1 LNVAPFVST
10 VDRIPPSNLEAE
22 MALLGS
28 ILVDK
33 EMMATVSEIV
43 QPSDFYASL
52 HETIYLALYAL
63 YERGEPLDKVAL
75 AEELRNRGMLDK
87 IGGMAYLN
95 SLMDTVPTAAS
106 AEYYARIV
114 REKSTLRGLI
124 HAGTQVTRLG
134 YESEEDVPAAI
145 DRAEQVVYE
154 VGNRSDHNA
163 FAAVPSLLL
172 GVFQSL
178 EKRHEQKGDRTGVTS
193 GFRDI
198 DDYTAG
204 WQPGNL
210 IIVAARPA
218 MGKTSLALNMAV
230 AAAKDEKKP
239 VAVFSLEMTKQ
250 ELVERLLS
258 SEAKLDASKLR
269 RGAIADRD
277 WEKIG
282 HAMGVLH
289 ELPIYLDDAG
299 AVTVTEIRSR
309 LRRLKS
315 AYGLACVFIDYLQL
329 VRPSTMGK
337 VVNRNE
343 ELSEICRTLKAT
355 AKDLGVPIIALA
367 QLNRAVETRADKRPL
382 LSDLRDCLAGDA
394 LVANAVTGERVPM
407 REIVERKLRF
417 DVWAVDERMRLVRR
431 PIVDAWKVGEKPVY
445 RVTTKSG
452 RVVRC
457 TAGHRFLTVSG
468 WSELRDLTP
477 GRSIAVPR
485 GYPAPTRA
493 VDTMTPGQALLLGW
507 LIGDGHLGGSAAL
520 TVASREEAILAADLA
535 AAEFGIHPIIKPERA
550 GTPAQRVVLTT
561 GYLCGAGKNP
571 MTRWLRSLGVWKKTG
586 AQKRVP
592 QTVMAQQDD
601 LVVAAFLRGLFH
613 ADGSLSRAG
622 TSSRVT
628 VRLSTISEELARDV
642 QHLLLRFGINA
653 LLKSDTRNIGGYRT
667 TSTAIWTL
675 HLMDRD
681 AVAWFME
688 YIGFLGDKHAQALA
702 KVDPVKRNDAGHFD
716 RIPLEINPRVRA
728 LRAERGLSHAA
739 LGWRDQG
746 KAMSRTTCA
755 MIAERLDDDVLET
768 LATSDVLWDPI
779 VSIEEQ
785 GVEPVFDVTVGDLHN
800 FCVDDIV
807 THNSGAIEQEAD
819 IVTFLYRDV
828 YYNKETSAEPDAT
841 EVIVAKHRNGR
852 VGTIKLRFQ
861 PEHTL
866 FVPYGDDSHYPAP

>member
-1 LNVAPFVST
+1 
-10 VDRIPPSNLEAE
+10 

-28 ILVDK
+28 VLVDK

-52 HETIYLALYAL
+52 HETIYLALFAL

-87 IGGMAYLN
+87 IGGLAYLN
-95 SLMDTVPTAAS
+95 SLMDAVPTAAS

-124 HAGTQVTRLG
+124 HAGTEVTKLG
-134 YESEEDVPAAI
+134 YESDDDVPTAI

-163 FAAVPSLLL
+163 FSAVPSLLL
-172 GVFQSL
+172 GVFQAI

-193 GFRDI
+193 GYRDI

-210 IIVAARPA
+210 VILAARPA

-258 SEAKLDASKLR
+258 SEARLDASKLR

-315 AYGLACVFIDYLQL
+315 AHGLAAVVVDYLQL
-329 VRPSTMGK
+329 VRPASLAK

-394 LVANAVTGERVPM
+394 LVANAETGERVPI
-407 REIVERKLRF
+407 REIVDRGLRF
-417 DVWAVDERMRLVRR
+417 DVWALDDRLQLVRR
-431 PIVDAWKVGEKPVY
+431 PIVDAWEVGRKQLF
-445 RVTTKSG
+445 RVRTESG
-452 RVVRC
+452 RAIRC
-457 TAGHRFLTVSG
+457 TDGHRFRTMSG
-468 WSELRDLTP
+468 WSTLQTLRP
-477 GRSIAVPR
+477 GSTLAVPKLR
-485 GYPAPTRA
+485 ARQLTAHHAEHRAPA
-493 VDTMTPGQALLLGW
+493 ALL
-507 LIGDGHLGGSAAL
+507 
-520 TVASREEAILAADLA
+520 
-535 AAEFGIHPIIKPERA
+535 ER
-550 GTPAQRVVLTT
+550 V
-561 GYLCGAGKNP
+561 
-571 MTRWLRSLGVWKKTG
+571 
-586 AQKRVP
+586 
-592 QTVMAQQDD
+592 
-601 LVVAAFLRGLFH
+601 
-613 ADGSLSRAG
+613 
-622 TSSRVT
+622 
-628 VRLSTISEELARDV
+628 DV
-642 QHLLLRFGINA
+642 
-653 LLKSDTRNIGGYRT
+653 
-667 TSTAIWTL
+667 
-675 HLMDRD
+675 
-681 AVAWFME
+681 E
-688 YIGFLGDKHAQALA
+688 
-702 KVDPVKRNDAGHFD
+702 
-716 RIPLEINPRVRA
+716 
-728 LRAERGLSHAA
+728 
-739 LGWRDQG
+739 
-746 KAMSRTTCA
+746 
-755 MIAERLDDDVLET
+755 
-768 LATSDVLWDPI
+768 TSDVIWDEV
-779 VSIEEQ
+779 VSVEAA
-785 GVEPVFDVTVGDLHN
+785 GVEAAYDLTVGDLHN
-800 FCVDDIV
+800 FCVDDFV

-828 YYNKETSAEPDAT
+828 YYNKETSPEPDAT
-841 EVIVAKHRNGR
+841 ELIIAKHRNGK

>member
-1 LNVAPFVST
+1 MNVAPFVST

-282 HAMGVLH
+282 NAMGVLH

-394 LVANAVTGERVPM
+394 LVANADTGERVPI
-407 REIVERKLRF
+407 REIAERGLRF

-485 GYPAPTRA
+485 RPDKEYEGVGGGRRLQHETASTATA
-493 VDTMTPGQALLLGW
+493 VLERSPVGLSG
-507 LIGDGHLGGSAAL
+507 
-520 TVASREEAILAADLA
+520 LAA
-535 AAEFGIHPIIKPERA
+535 
-550 GTPAQRVVLTT
+550 
-561 GYLCGAGKNP
+561 
-571 MTRWLRSLGVWKKTG
+571 S
-586 AQKRVP
+586 
-592 QTVMAQQDD
+592 
-601 LVVAAFLRGLFH
+601 
-613 ADGSLSRAG
+613 
-622 TSSRVT
+622 
-628 VRLSTISEELARDV
+628 
-642 QHLLLRFGINA
+642 
-653 LLKSDTRNIGGYRT
+653 
-667 TSTAIWTL
+667 
-675 HLMDRD
+675 
-681 AVAWFME
+681 
-688 YIGFLGDKHAQALA
+688 
-702 KVDPVKRNDAGHFD
+702 
-716 RIPLEINPRVRA
+716 
-728 LRAERGLSHAA
+728 
-739 LGWRDQG
+739 
-746 KAMSRTTCA
+746 
-755 MIAERLDDDVLET
+755 
-768 LATSDVLWDPI
+768 SDVLWDPV
-779 VSIEEQ
+779 VSMEEQ
-785 GVEPVFDVTVGDLHN
+785 GVESVFDLTVGELHN

-828 YYNKETSAEPDAT
+828 YYNKETSADPDST

>member
-1 LNVAPFVST
+1 MNVAPFVST

-33 EMMATVSEIV
+33 EMMSTVSEIV
-43 QPSDFYASL
+43 QPADFYASL
-52 HETIYLALYAL
+52 HETVYLALYAL

-75 AEELRNRGMLDK
+75 AEELKNRGMLDK
-87 IGGMAYLN
+87 IGGIAYLN

-124 HAGTQVTRLG
+124 HAGTKVTQLG

-163 FAAVPSLLL
+163 FSTVPSLLL

-193 GFRDI
+193 GYRDV

-315 AYGLACVFIDYLQL
+315 AHGLSCVFIDYLQL

-355 AKDLGVPIIALA
+355 AKDLSVPIIALA
-367 QLNRAVETRADKRPL
+367 QLNRAVETRSDKRPL

-394 LVANAVTGERVPM
+394 LVANAETGERVPI
-407 REIVERKLRF
+407 RAIAEQGLRF
-417 DVWAVDERMRLVRR
+417 DVWAVDDKLGLVRR
-431 PIVDAWKVGEKPVY
+431 PIVDAWKVGTKPVY

-457 TAGHRFLTVSG
+457 TAGHRFRTVSG

-485 GYPAPTRA
+485 RYDSPARPA
-493 VDTMTPGQALLLGW
+493 GSMTPGRALLLGW
-507 LIGDGHLGGSAAL
+507 LIGAGGLGGGATL
-520 TVASREEAILAADLA
+520 TVNCAEDAELARHLA
-535 AAEFGIHPIIKPERA
+535 AAEFGLE
-550 GTPAQRVVLTT
+550 PAIVPQRKGGSALRVVMTT
-561 GYLCGAGKNP
+561 GALLGTRKNRL
-571 MTRWLRSLGVWKKTG
+571 TRWLRELGVWKKT
-586 AQKRVP
+586 AADTRVP
-592 QTVMAQQDD
+592 AEIMSQNDD
-601 LVVAAFLRGLFH
+601 VGAAFLRGLFH
-613 ADGSLSRAG
+613 ADGSLAHGSA
-622 TSSRVT
+622 SSPVT
-628 VRLSTISEELARDV
+628 VKLATTSAGLARDV
-642 QHLLLRFGINA
+642 QHLLLRQGLNA
-653 LLKSDTRNIGGYRT
+653 VLKVVPAPAGEM
-667 TSTAIWTL
+667 WTL
-675 HLMDRD
+675 SLRQRS
-681 AVAWFME
+681 AVSVFIAR
-688 YIGFLGDKHAQALA
+688 IGFLGAKHLRARA
-702 KVDPVKRNDAGHFD
+702 KIEPHKRGDIGAFA
-716 RIPLEINPRVRA
+716 RIPQRGDERVRA
-728 LRAERGLSHAA
+728 PRAEPRLA
-739 LGWRDQG
+739 
-746 KAMSRTTCA
+746 TCA
-755 MIAERLDDDVLET
+755 TLGDRIDDEILDVLST
-768 LATSDVLWDPI
+768 GDVAWDPI
-779 VSIEEQ
+779 VSIEQ
-785 GVEPVFDVTVGDLHN
+785 RGVEPVYDLTVGDLHN
-800 FCVDDIV
+800 FCVDDVV

-828 YYNKETSAEPDAT
+828 YYNKETSPEPDAT
-841 EVIVAKHRNGR
+841 ELIIAKHRNGK

>member
-1 LNVAPFVST
+1 VNVPPFVST

-43 QPSDFYASL
+43 QPADFYASL
-52 HETIYLALYAL
+52 HESVYLALYAL

-114 REKSTLRGLI
+114 REKSSLRGLI
-124 HAGTQVTRLG
+124 HAGTRITQLG
-134 YESEEDVPAAI
+134 YDSEDDVPAAI

-154 VGNRSDHNA
+154 VGNRSEHSS
-163 FAAVPSLLL
+163 FATVQSLLL
-172 GVFQSL
+172 GAFQLL
-178 EKRHEQKGDRTGVTS
+178 EQRHEQKGDRTGVTS

-230 AAAKDEKKP
+230 AAAKDEKRP
-239 VAVFSLEMTKQ
+239 VALFSLEMTKQ
-250 ELVERLLS
+250 ELVERFLS
-258 SEAKLDASKLR
+258 SEGKLDASKLR
-269 RGAIADRD
+269 RGAIGDND
-277 WEKIG
+277 WPKIG
-282 HAMGVLH
+282 NAIGVLH
-289 ELPIYLDDAG
+289 ELPIYLDDSG

-309 LRRLKS
+309 CRRLKS
-315 AYGLACVFIDYLQL
+315 SHGLAAVFVDYLQL
-329 VRPSTMGK
+329 VRPATLARQ
-337 VVNRNE
+337 VNRNE

-355 AKDLGVPIIALA
+355 AKDLEVPIIALA

-382 LSDLRDCLAGDA
+382 LSDLRDCLAADA
-394 LVANAVTGERVPM
+394 LVTNAETGQRLPI
-407 REIVERKLRF
+407 REIVEKGLRF
-417 DVWAVDERMRLVRR
+417 EVWAVDEDMRLVRR
-431 PIVDAWKVGEKPVY
+431 PIVDAWEVGRKQVY

-457 TAGHRFLTVSG
+457 TKGHRFLTASG
-468 WSELRDLTP
+468 WSELVDLTP
-477 GRSIAVPR
+477 GRSVAVPR
-485 GYPAPTRA
+485 RYEAPLA
-493 VDTMTPGQALLLGW
+493 VGRMSPGQALLLGW
-507 LIGDGHLGGSAAL
+507 LIGDGHLGGSPTL
-520 TVASREEAILAADLA
+520 TVASSNEAELAARLA
-535 AAEFGIHPIIKPERA
+535 TFEFGVDPIVKPERA
-550 GTPAQRVVLTT
+550 GTVAQRVVLTT
-561 GYLCGAGKNP
+561 GRMCGAGKNP
-571 MTRWLRSLGVWKKTG
+571 LTRWLRELGTWKKVGG
-586 AQKRVP
+586 AKRVP
-592 QTVMAQQDD
+592 SAVMMQDD
-601 LVVAAFLRGLFH
+601 GVVAAFLRGLFH
-613 ADGSLSRAG
+613 ADGSLSRGA

-628 VRLSTISEELARDV
+628 VRLSTISEGLARDV

-653 LLKSDTRNIGGYRT
+653 ILKSDTRNIGGYRT
-667 TSTAIWTL
+667 STTAIWTL
-675 HLMDRD
+675 SLMQRE
-681 AVAWFME
+681 AVCAFME
-688 YIGFLGDKHAQALA
+688 RIGFLGEKHTRAVA
-702 KVDPVKRNDAGHFD
+702 KIEPGKLNDAAQFD
-716 RIPLEINPRVRA
+716 RIPLEVNERVA
-728 LRAERGLSHAA
+728 TLRADHRLSHDA

-746 KAMSRTTCA
+746 KAMSRMTCA
-755 MIAERLDDDVLET
+755 MVAERLGDPILES

-779 VSIEEQ
+779 VS
-785 GVEPVFDVTVGDLHN
+785 VEPQEVETVYDLTVGDLHN
-800 FCVDDIV
+800 FCVDDVV

-828 YYNKETSAEPDAT
+828 YYNKETSAEPDLT
-841 EVIVAKHRNGR
+841 ELIIAKHRNGK
-852 VGTIKLRFQ
+852 VGTVKLRFQ

-866 FVPYGDDSHYPAP
+866 FVPYGDESHYPNP